1 MPAENA
7 LAIDEIMDI
16 SEPDSEGINRR
27 RCFRLETILP
37 LSIRVQGEHGE
48 MTEPTGVLTTDLS
61 VTGLSFISDTPIQP
75 CSLLDVTIKDLPY
88 MDELSIP
95 ADVVRCKEFTTD
107 AGSKAYFIGADFKAY
122 LNRHLRTE
130 LQRSV
135 TVLQRMKEHKSMP
148 IC

>member
-7 LAIDEIMDI
+7 LAVDEIMDL
-16 SEPDSEGINRR
+16 SADENDGANRR
-27 RCFRLETILP
+27 RCFRFETTLP
-37 LSIRVQGEHGE
+37 LCIRVQDEHGE
-48 MTEPTGVLTTDLS
+48 MTEPAGVLTTDLS

-95 ADVVRCKEFTTD
+95 ADVVRCKEVATD
-107 AGSKAYFIGADFKAY
+107 SGKKAYIVGADFKAY